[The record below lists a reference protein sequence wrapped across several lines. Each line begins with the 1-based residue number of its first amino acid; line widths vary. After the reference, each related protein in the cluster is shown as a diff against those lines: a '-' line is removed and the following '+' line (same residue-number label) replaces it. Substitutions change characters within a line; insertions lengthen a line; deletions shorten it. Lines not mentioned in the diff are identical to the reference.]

1 MARVTRLG
9 ESLGNLRN
17 IAIVMLTAITIL
29 GVLGTLAAMNGWWVL
44 VAALLFGG
52 LITCV
57 LSLLLVARY
66 VSHHART
73 GEQRTKVVIQKLSAR
88 VKQAMHRQD
97 EARAR
102 QDDSIAE
109 VSRTL
114 GKISRSLGEYQ
125 ETVTQAQQLSRKGL
139 TKLDEDVSELE
150 KGVQRLAKTNRQQLT
165 HAIRDSTRQTESLV
179 HIYQR
184 YPEVKL
190 PMPNTGG
197 FAIDSQA
204 LAHLLA
210 VVEER
215 RPRRILELGSGTST
229 IWLGYLCQSFGGTL
243 VSLDHLEHY
252 LNLTRGAVE
261 RHNLNDVIDTRL
273 APLEA
278 TECDGKNFDWYSS
291 TAMADLSE
299 IDMLIVDGPP
309 AATGPQARYPS
320 LPKLITQ
327 LASQATV
334 ILDDAHRDDEAEI
347 VDSWL
352 ETYPEFDHI
361 EKGTSRLAV
370 LERRAQ

>member
-1 MARVTRLG
+1 MARVTKLG
-9 ESLGNLRN
+9 ETLGTLRN
-17 IAIVMLTAITIL
+17 IAIAMLSAITIL
-29 GVLGTLAAMNGWWVL
+29 GALGILAAINGWWVL

-52 LITCV
+52 LIASV
-57 LSLLLVARY
+57 LSLLLIARY
-66 VSHHART
+66 VTHHART
-73 GEQRTKVVIQKLSAR
+73 GEQRTKTVVQKLSAR
-88 VKQAMHRQD
+88 VKQGMRRQD

-102 QDDSIAE
+102 LDDNFAELSQSLSELQKTLTNTQD
-109 VSRTL
+109 
-114 GKISRSLGEYQ
+114 
-125 ETVTQAQQLSRKGL
+125 LSRKGL
-139 TKLDEDVSELE
+139 QTLDDEVSELD

-190 PMPNTGG
+190 PMPSTGG

-229 IWLGYLCQSFGGTL
+229 VWLGYLCQSIGGKL

-252 LNLTRGAVE
+252 LGLTRGAVD

-273 APLEA
+273 APLEP
-278 TECDGKNFDWYSS
+278 TECDGKNFDWYSLA
-291 TAMADLSE
+291 AMDDLSD

-320 LPKLITQ
+320 LPKLVHH
-327 LASQATV
+327 LAPQATV
-334 ILDDAHRDDEAEI
+334 ILDDAHRDDEAGI
-347 VDSWL
+347 VDAWL
-352 ETYPEFDHI
+352 EAYPEFQHI

-370 LERRAQ
+370 LERSGQ